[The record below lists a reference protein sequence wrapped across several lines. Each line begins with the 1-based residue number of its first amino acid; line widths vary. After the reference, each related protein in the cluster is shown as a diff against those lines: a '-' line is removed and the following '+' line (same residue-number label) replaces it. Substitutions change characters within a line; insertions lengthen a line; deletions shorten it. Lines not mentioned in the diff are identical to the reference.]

1 MALYFLIAENVVG
14 SWPAPSLG
22 LDGMTGT
29 SEHSAFLFSLFLFI
43 QDIDSGKSG
52 PLSLWCWWFL
62 QKCWWNHQLDR
73 RKRSWNQCWWSWTRS
88 SFERQRLH
96 LLTACPQQKRRRSW
110 ASAKHISNYFKNL
123 LFIIIEHIW
132 FVLLMLMFFYVCCCF
147 CFCCQAQP
155 QLNSTLTQIKAE
167 DSFILKQIQPP
178 DQTSKERRLICQFQ
192 FQLKQ
197 RLMLGLFSNNFFYP
211 LTHRHRQSPS
221 HLSRPGVK
229 GDLKGPCHQNI
240 FFNISKISHL

>member
-1 MALYFLIAENVVG
+1 
-14 SWPAPSLG
+14 
-22 LDGMTGT
+22 MTGT
-29 SEHSAFLFSLFLFI
+29 SEHSAFLFFLLFFDSEYWSREVWSI
-43 QDIDSGKSG
+43 TGSQIGEKEAEITADEVGQDAALKKQH
-52 PLSLWCWWFL
+52 LY
-62 QKCWWNHQLDR
+62 
-73 RKRSWNQCWWSWTRS
+73 
-88 SFERQRLH
+88 

-229 GDLKGPCHQNI
+229 GDLKGPCNQNI
-240 FFNISKISHL
+240 FFNISKIPHL